1 MFNWH
6 MLVYYFIIFTIK
18 RGKYII
24 RVIITICY
32 YQLPINLIKIL
43 RKRIPI
49 RICEVAHFS
58 FSGLILSLA
67 DLNIQNCEKWSLTS
81 EIMLPLTDTQS
92 GLFSNIL
99 TIREAEL
106 PQSRDEIISELA
118 RHQSY
123 HG

>member
-1 MFNWH
+1 MKSLIFL
-6 MLVYYFIIFTIK
+6 LV
-18 RGKYII
+18 
-24 RVIITICY
+24 
-32 YQLPINLIKIL
+32 
-43 RKRIPI
+43 
-49 RICEVAHFS
+49 
-58 FSGLILSLA
+58 GLILSLA
-67 DLNIQNCEKWSLTS
+67 DLNLQNCEKWLLTS

-106 PQSRDEIISELA
+106 TQTRDEIMSELA

>member
-1 MFNWH
+1 M
-6 MLVYYFIIFTIK
+6 
-18 RGKYII
+18 
-24 RVIITICY
+24 
-32 YQLPINLIKIL
+32 

-81 EIMLPLTDTQS
+81 EIMLPLTDTHS

-106 PQSRDEIISELA
+106 PQTRDEIMSELA

-123 HG
+123 GG